1 VRSRYSRWDGSQSL
15 PDFDADD
22 LLAAMADD
30 LVADGDLRRALERLL
45 RDGFRTRDGA
55 EVPGLRDLLE
65 RLRRQRQALLDRH
78 DLGDVLGD
86 LRRQLQDV
94 LDTERRGIDR
104 RVEDARQAARGG
116 DPAAETH
123 HRELERIAAERR
135 AALDALPEDLGGAV
149 RGLQDYQ
156 FVDPEAWQKF
166 QELML
171 RLRQE
176 MTQSLFGQLKQGLEG
191 LGTQG
196 TDGLRQM
203 LDDLNRMLRQQAA
216 GGQPDVRGF
225 MDRWGQMF
233 PGVQSL
239 DQLLDRMARQSAQL
253 QSLLESLTP
262 EQRQELE
269 ALQQAMLDDPAM
281 QEALAELGEHL
292 DRLGLARQARR
303 YRAQGDTPVSL
314 QEALRL
320 MGELHGLDR
329 LEQDLQHAE
338 RTGRVDGVDPG
349 AVREALGEEAA
360 GEAEA
365 LRRLAETLEAAGYL
379 EQRGRQWVL
388 TPQAIRQI
396 AQRALA
402 EVLGQLRRDRP
413 GRHPVDARGAGGDP
427 TDESKAYEFGDP
439 FLLDLR
445 ETLGSALRRQGP
457 GLPLRL
463 EPGDFAVRRTE
474 LSTRCATALLLDM
487 SRSMIYRGCWTA
499 AKKVAL
505 ALHALIRGQ
514 YPQDALYVIGFSLY
528 ARELDPDDVP
538 TVVLTDRHYGTNMQH
553 ALLLARRLLGR
564 HRGGNR
570 QVVMITDGEPTAHLE
585 GTEAYFDYPTTRRT
599 WQLTQAEV
607 LRCAREGVTI
617 NTFMLE
623 DSPGLVR
630 FVTEMSRIN
639 RGRAFFVQPD
649 RLGQYVLVDYLA
661 RKQKRVG

>member
-1 VRSRYSRWDGSQSL
+1 MGSQ
-15 PDFDADD
+15 DT
-22 LLAAMADD
+22 
-30 LVADGDLRRALERLL
+30 G
-45 RDGFRTRDGA
+45 
-55 EVPGLRDLLE
+55 GLQE
-65 RLRRQRQALLDRH
+65 M
-78 DLGDVLGD
+78 LGD
-86 LRRQLQDV
+86 L
-94 LDTERRGIDR
+94 
-104 RVEDARQAARGG
+104 
-116 DPAAETH
+116 
-123 HRELERIAAERR
+123 
-135 AALDALPEDLGGAV
+135 
-149 RGLQDYQ
+149 
-156 FVDPEAWQKF
+156 K
-166 QELML
+166 
-171 RLRQE
+171 RL
-176 MTQSLFGQLKQGLEG
+176 
-191 LGTQG
+191 
-196 TDGLRQM
+196 
-203 LDDLNRMLRQQAA
+203 LRQQAT
-216 GGQPDVRGF
+216 GGQPDIRGF
-225 MDRWGQMF
+225 MDRWGRMF
-233 PGVQSL
+233 PGAENL
-239 DQLLDRMARQSAQL
+239 DQLLEQLARQSAQL
-253 QSLLESLTP
+253 QSLLQSLTP
-262 EQRQELE
+262 EQRRELE
-269 ALQQAMLDDPAM
+269 ALQQALLDDPGM
-281 QEALAELGEHL
+281 QEALAELSEHL
-292 DRLGLARQARR
+292 DRLGLAQRARR
-303 YRAQGDTPVSL
+303 YRTQGDTPLSL

-320 MGELHGLDR
+320 MGQLHGLDR
-329 LEQDLQHAE
+329 LEQDLQDAE
-338 RTGRVDGVDPG
+338 RSGRVDRVDPG
-349 AVREALGEEAA
+349 AVREALGDQAA

-379 EQRGRQWVL
+379 QQRGRQWVL
-388 TPQAIRQI
+388 TPQAIRKI

-445 ETLGSALRRQGP
+445 ETLGSSLRRQGP

-463 EPGDFAVRRTE
+463 RPADFAVHRTE

-505 ALHALIRGQ
+505 ALHALIRAQ

-528 ARELDPDDVP
+528 ARELDPDEVP
-538 TVVLTDRHYGTNMQH
+538 AVVLTDRHYGTNMQH
-553 ALLLARRLLGR
+553 ALLLARRLLAR

-585 GTEAYFDYPTTRRT
+585 GSEAYFDYPTTRRT

-649 RLGQYVLVDYLA
+649 RLGEYVLVDYLA